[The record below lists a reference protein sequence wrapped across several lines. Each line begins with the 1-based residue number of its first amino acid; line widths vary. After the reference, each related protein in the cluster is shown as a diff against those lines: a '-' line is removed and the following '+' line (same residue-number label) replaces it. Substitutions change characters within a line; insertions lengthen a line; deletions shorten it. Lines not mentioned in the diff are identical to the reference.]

1 MITLLSKI
9 LKLNNL
15 HIVGVINK
23 DNGENY
29 NVLTV
34 KKKGNKIDIVNAVSF
49 NTFEELKKTIDA
61 KLPIIIVVDGKGIL
75 NKEIDFNNE
84 VDVNWQ
90 KNIDF
95 TAIYH
100 TSLKG
105 FSSDFISFCRKKGV
119 EETIIKFQKNGYQI
133 VDIYIGSFLSALLYN
148 TIKKETISSNEL
160 LLYFENGKLVKFTKP
175 IVPIKIEQYNIGKE
189 TVSSVFLPLYGAL
202 IHFFIRPKEVSKTKN
217 DALNEEEIIYKK
229 AFNILGITMLVGFLS
244 ALLASYLLIQYY
256 GSKNGELNLQNVY
269 SNQSYQ
275 IILDLE
281 KQKENKQKILKESGF
296 LSSKF
301 ISYYSYEIIKSV
313 PQDIALNELNIK
325 PINKETKANLKIGF
339 DVKTILIGGETVNES
354 SLNSWMEELKKMNWV
369 KNFEIISLKKDKKNK
384 SQFELKI
391 TMKDV

>member
-9 LKLNNL
+9 LKLNNI
-15 HIVGVINK
+15 HIVGVISK
-23 DNGENY
+23 EDEENY

-34 KKKGNKIDIVNAVSF
+34 KKKGNKIDIITAVSF
-49 NTFEELKKTIDA
+49 NTFEEFKKTIDP

-75 NKEIDFNNE
+75 NKEIDFSNE
-84 VDVNWQ
+84 TDVNWQ

-95 TAIYH
+95 TTIYH

-105 FSSDFISFCRKKGV
+105 FSSNFISFCRKNGV
-119 EETIIKFQKNGYQI
+119 EETITKFQKNGFQI
-133 VDIYIGSFLSALLYN
+133 VDIYIGAFLSALLYN
-148 TIKKETISSNEL
+148 TIKKEIIISNEL
-160 LLYFENGKLVKFTKP
+160 LLNFENGKLVKFSKQTE
-175 IVPIKIEQYNIGKE
+175 PIKLEQYNIGKE

-202 IHFFIRPKEVSKTKN
+202 IHFFIQPKEVSKTKN
-217 DALNEEEIIYKK
+217 EALNEEEIIYKK
-229 AFNILGITMLVGFLS
+229 AFNILGITMLVSFLG

-281 KQKENKQKILKESGF
+281 KQKENKQKILNEAGF

-301 ISYYSYEIIKSV
+301 ITYYGYEIIKSV

-325 PINKETKANLKIGF
+325 PLSKETKANLKINF
-339 DVKTILIGGETVNES
+339 DVKTIMIKGETVEES

-391 TMKDV
+391 TIKDV

>member
-1 MITLLSKI
+1 MIIFLSKI
-9 LKLNNL
+9 VKLNNI
-15 HIVGVINK
+15 HIVGVISN
-23 DNGENY
+23 DNEENY

-34 KKKGNKIDIVNAVSF
+34 KKKGNKIDIVTAVSF
-49 NTFEELKKTIDA
+49 NTFEEFKKTMDP
-61 KLPIIIVVDGKGIL
+61 KLPIIIVVDGKGVL
-75 NKEIDFNNE
+75 NKEIDFSNE
-84 VDVNWQ
+84 ADVNWQ

-105 FSSDFISFCRKKGV
+105 FSSNFISFCRKNGV
-119 EETIIKFQKNGYQI
+119 EETITKFQKNGFQI
-133 VDIYIGSFLSALLYN
+133 VDIYIGSFLSGLLYN

-160 LLYFENGKLVKFTKP
+160 LLNFENGKLVKFTKQTE
-175 IVPIKIEQYNIGKE
+175 PIKQEQYSIGKE
-189 TVSSVFLPLYGAL
+189 IVSSVFLPLYGAL
-202 IHFFIRPKEVSKTKN
+202 IHFFLQPKEVSKTKN
-217 DALNEEEIIYKK
+217 DTLNEDEIIYKK
-229 AFNILGITMLVGFLS
+229 AFNLLGVTMLVGFFM

-301 ISYYSYEIIKSV
+301 ISYYSFEIIKSV

-325 PINKETKANLKIGF
+325 PLSKETKANLKMDF
-339 DVKTILIGGETVNES
+339 DVKTILIEGETSNES

-391 TMKDV
+391 TIEDV

>member
-1 MITLLSKI
+1 MITFLSKI
-9 LKLNNL
+9 VKLNNI
-15 HIVGVINK
+15 HIVGVISN
-23 DNGENY
+23 DNEENY

-34 KKKGNKIDIVNAVSF
+34 KKKGNKIDIVTAVSF
-49 NTFEELKKTIDA
+49 NTFGEFKKTMDP
-61 KLPIIIVVDGKGIL
+61 KLPIIIVVDGKGVL
-75 NKEIDFNNE
+75 NKEIDFSNE
-84 VDVNWQ
+84 ADVNWQ

-105 FSSDFISFCRKKGV
+105 FSSNFISFCRKNGV
-119 EETIIKFQKNGYQI
+119 EETITKFQKNGFQI
-133 VDIYIGSFLSALLYN
+133 VDIYIGSFLSGLLYN

-160 LLYFENGKLVKFTKP
+160 LLNFENGKLVKFTKQTE
-175 IVPIKIEQYNIGKE
+175 PIKKEQYNIGKE

-202 IHFFIRPKEVSKTKN
+202 IHFFLQPKEVSKTKN
-217 DALNEEEIIYKK
+217 DTLNEDEIIYKK
-229 AFNILGITMLVGFLS
+229 AFNLLGATMLVGFFS
-244 ALLASYLLIQYY
+244 ALLTSYLLIQYY

-301 ISYYSYEIIKSV
+301 ISYYSFEIIKSV

-325 PINKETKANLKIGF
+325 PLSKETKANLKMDF
-339 DVKTILIGGETVNES
+339 DVKTILIEGETSNES

-391 TMKDV
+391 TIEDV